1 MNPELTNKEAFDTE
15 LLSAK
20 AEQGLSNEEVERL
33 TAEGKTNLPPKT
45 NEKSD
50 LRIVLENVFSFFNTV
65 LYIVA
70 ALLLFFM
77 IYLHATG
84 NGDIEKKYFGVT
96 KFLFLLSVLG
106 NVVIGSIQGL
116 KAKRTLRKLKL
127 LTASQVTV
135 VRDGKKIK
143 IDVDKIV
150 LGDVVFLSAGEQVM
164 VDGQVLRGMGRL
176 DESMLTGESRLVEK
190 NPGDTVYSGSLVS
203 VGSLYFEVTQV
214 GAETY
219 ASKMYQKVQS
229 LQGHKSE
236 LMVGI
241 KRILNT
247 MAVLLFIIVAVV
259 VGTLAYKVYA
269 HPDMTDIAPGGLSS
283 VANWARIIVTTSG
296 FAIGVVPTGLALL
309 TSIALAVSII
319 KLANEK
325 TLVQEL
331 FSLENLSRAD
341 VICLDKTGTLT
352 DGTMVVVGQKLFIP
366 EEEFKDD
373 IKKLLGAFESQNV
386 TSTALIKHFGSDTTI
401 KPVEVYPF
409 SSAEKKSGYKDDK
422 GDVYWMGAPDRLC
435 LNFPE
440 GLAYASEEAKKTHR
454 VMAFAKGDKI
464 IGLVALRENI
474 RETAPSTLAYF
485 AENNVEVKIISGDNV
500 ETVQAIA
507 KACGVLHS
515 EKAISLFGVELEKI
529 PELASEYT
537 IFARVSPEQ
546 KQALVEALQ
555 GKGHKVA
562 MTGDGVN
569 DILALRKAN
578 ASITFASATDAAKS
592 CADVVLLDDDFV
604 HLKTVVSE
612 GRRVVNNITRTAVL
626 FLMKTIA
633 ISLLAFFLIP
643 FSEGQF
649 TYKIENVYL
658 LETAII
664 GTGGFFLSLESNP
677 KPIRGKFHINV
688 LSQAIPSGLF
698 LFLCMLVPA
707 ILYQCGV
714 FGPFGKPD
722 ARGAMVVLT
731 SMLTAIAGLSAV
743 LALSVPFTKYRVF
756 VCLLVLGNV
765 ALFAL
770 GLPRVFLEGSPIH
783 FDSEN
788 LQILLHEAFQPWNSG
803 AIGFLGRTPSKAWMY
818 WVFGIYFFV
827 VLPLYIVVIYFGKRF
842 FRHRIKEI
850 EAAFTGS
857 N

>member
-1 MNPELTNKEAFDTE
+1 MNPSSKPQEALDLS
-15 LLSAK
+15 LLSKK
-20 AEQGLSNEEVERL
+20 AETGLSSEQVDTL
-33 TAEGKTNLPPKT
+33 TAEGKSNIPPKSS
-45 NEKSD
+45 EKSD
-50 LRIVLENVFSFFNTV
+50 LRIICENVFSFFNTV
-65 LYIVA
+65 LYVVA
-70 ALLLFFM
+70 ALLAFFM
-77 IYLHATG
+77 IYLRASG
-84 NGDIEKKYFGVT
+84 NGDIEKNYFGVT
-96 KFLFLLSVLG
+96 KFLFLLAVLG

-116 KAKRTLRKLKL
+116 KAKRTLRRLKL

-135 VRDGKKIK
+135 VRNGEKTK
-143 IDVDKIV
+143 IDVEKIV
-150 LGDVVFLSAGEQVM
+150 LGDVLFLTAGEQVM
-164 VDGQVLRGMGRL
+164 VDAKVLKGEGRL

-190 NPGDTVYSGSLVS
+190 KAGDSLYSGSLIS
-203 VGSLYFEVTQV
+203 IGALYCEATEVG
-214 GAETY
+214 GNTY

-236 LMVGI
+236 LMIGI

-259 VGTLAYKVYA
+259 IGTLCYKVSA
-269 HPDMTDIAPGGLSS
+269 HPNMTDIDPGGLGS
-283 VANWARIIVTTSG
+283 VANWARIVVTTSG
-296 FAIGVVPTGLALL
+296 CAIGVVPTGLALL

-319 KLANEK
+319 KLANEQ

-352 DGTMVVVGQKLFIP
+352 DGTMVVVGEKHFIP
-366 EEEFKDD
+366 EEEFHAT
-373 IKKLLGAFESQNV
+373 IKRLLGAFESQNV
-386 TSTALIKHFGSDTTI
+386 TSTALIKHFGADTSV
-401 KPVEVYPF
+401 KPLETYPF
-409 SSAEKKSGYKDDK
+409 SSAEKKSGYKDEK
-422 GDVYWMGAPDRLC
+422 GDVYWMGAPDRIAKDC
-435 LNFPE
+435 PE
-440 GLAYASEEAKKTHR
+440 ALEYASEEAKKTHR
-454 VMAFAKGDKI
+454 VIAFAKGEKI

-507 KACGVLHS
+507 QTCGVLHA

-529 PELASEYT
+529 PELAAEYT

-555 GKGHKVA
+555 GQGHKVA

-569 DILALRKAN
+569 DILALRNAN

-612 GRRVVNNITRTAVL
+612 GRRVVNNIQRTAVL

-643 FSEGQF
+643 FYEGQF

-677 KPIRGKFHINV
+677 KPIRGKFHENV
-688 LSQAIPSGLF
+688 LSLAVPSGLF
-698 LFLCMLVPA
+698 LFICMLVPA
-707 ILYQCGV
+707 ILYQLGV
-714 FGPFGKPD
+714 FGTFGSPE
-722 ARGAMVVLT
+722 ARSAMVVLT
-731 SMLTAIAGLSAV
+731 SILTALSGYSAV
-743 LALSVPFTKYRVF
+743 LALSVPYTKYRVF
-756 VCLLVLGNV
+756 VSLLVLGNV
-765 ALFAL
+765 LLFAL
-770 GLPRVFLEGSPIH
+770 GMPRVFLEGSAIH
-783 FDSEN
+783 FDEEN
-788 LQILLHEAFQPWNSG
+788 VKILLHEAFQPWNSG
-803 AIGFLGRTPSKAWMY
+803 AIKYLGDTPSKTWIY
-818 WVFGIYFFV
+818 WVFGVYFLVALPGYIAIIY
-827 VLPLYIVVIYFGKRF
+827 YGKRF
-842 FRHRIKEI
+842 MRHRIRAIVKL
-850 EAAFTGS
+850 FRRKK
-857 N
+857 

>member
-1 MNPELTNKEAFDTE
+1 MTVEEKKTESIDESAYLKKASSGLT
-15 LLSAK
+15 S
-20 AEQGLSNEEVERL
+20 EEVERL
-33 TAEGKTNLPPKT
+33 VREGKSNIPPKSS
-45 NEKSD
+45 EKSD
-50 LRIVLENVFSFFNTV
+50 LRIICENVFSFFNTI

-77 IYLHATG
+77 IYLRATG
-84 NGDIEKKYFGVT
+84 HSAVEKHYFGVT
-96 KFLFLLSVLG
+96 KFLFLFAVLG
-106 NVVIGSIQGL
+106 NVIIGSIQGL
-116 KAKRTLRKLKL
+116 KAKRTLRRLKL

-135 VRDGKKIK
+135 VRNGEKTK

-150 LGDVVFLSAGEQVM
+150 LGDVLFLSAGEQVM
-164 VDGQVLRGMGRL
+164 VDAKILKGAGSL

-190 NPGDTVYSGSLVS
+190 SMGDPLYSGSLIS
-203 VGSLYFEVTQV
+203 VGSMYAEVTEV
-214 GAETY
+214 GGNTY
-219 ASKMYQKVQS
+219 ASKMQQKVQS

-236 LMVGI
+236 LMIGI
-241 KRILNT
+241 KRILNS
-247 MAVLLFIIVAVV
+247 MAVVLFVIVAVV
-259 VGTLAYKVYA
+259 ISTLCYKLSV
-269 HPDMTDIAPGGLSS
+269 HPRMTGFEPGGLSM
-283 VANWARIIVTTSG
+283 VPNWARIVVTTSG

-352 DGTMVVVGQKLFIP
+352 DGTMVVVGEKAFVP
-366 EEEFKDD
+366 EEEFHAI
-373 IKKLLGAFESQNV
+373 IKNLLGAFESQNV
-386 TSTALIKHFGSDTTI
+386 TSAALLKHFGANKDVKT
-401 KPVEVYPF
+401 VETYPF
-409 SSAEKKSGYKDDK
+409 SSAEKKSGYKDEK
-422 GDVYWMGAPDRLC
+422 GDVYWMGAPDRIAKDC
-435 LNFPE
+435 KE
-440 GLAYASEEAKKTHR
+440 AIDYASEEAKKTHR
-454 VMAFAKGDKI
+454 VLAFAKGDKI

-507 KACGVLHS
+507 KTCGVLHA

-529 PELASEYT
+529 PEIASEYT

-555 GKGHKVA
+555 AKGHKVA

-612 GRRVVNNITRTAVL
+612 GRRVVNNIQRTAVL

-643 FSEGQF
+643 FYEGQF

-677 KPIRGKFHINV
+677 KPIKGTFRDNV
-688 LSQAIPSGLF
+688 LSLAIPSGFF

-707 ILYQCGV
+707 ILYQLGV
-714 FGPFGKPD
+714 FGEFGTAD
-722 ARGAMVVLT
+722 ARATMVVLT
-731 SMLTAIAGLSAV
+731 SILTGIAGYSAV
-743 LALSVPFTKYRVF
+743 IALSVPYTKYRIF
-756 VCLLVLGNV
+756 VSLLVLGNV
-765 ALFAL
+765 LLFAL
-770 GLPRVFLEGSPIH
+770 GMPRVFLEGSAIH
-783 FDSEN
+783 FDAEN
-788 LQILLHEAFQPWNSG
+788 VQILLREAFQPWNSQ
-803 AIGFLGRTPSKAWMY
+803 AIAYLGNTPSHVWMY

-827 VLPLYIVVIYFGKRF
+827 MLPGYICFVYYGRRFMEKRIHALGKLF
-842 FRHRIKEI
+842 HKKK
-850 EAAFTGS
+850 
-857 N
+857 

>member
-1 MNPELTNKEAFDTE
+1 MTVEEKKTESIDESAYLKKASSGLT
-15 LLSAK
+15 S
-20 AEQGLSNEEVERL
+20 EEVERL
-33 TAEGKTNLPPKT
+33 VREGKSNIPPKSS
-45 NEKSD
+45 EKSD
-50 LRIVLENVFSFFNTV
+50 LRIICENVFSFFNTI

-77 IYLHATG
+77 IYLRATG
-84 NGDIEKKYFGVT
+84 HSAVEKHYFGVT
-96 KFLFLLSVLG
+96 KFLFLFAVLG
-106 NVVIGSIQGL
+106 NVIIGSIQGL
-116 KAKRTLRKLKL
+116 KAKRTLRRLKL

-135 VRDGKKIK
+135 VRNGEKTK

-150 LGDVVFLSAGEQVM
+150 LGDVLFLSAGEQVM
-164 VDGQVLRGMGRL
+164 VDAKILKGAGSL

-190 NPGDTVYSGSLVS
+190 SMGDPLYSGSLIS
-203 VGSLYFEVTQV
+203 VGSMYAEVTEV
-214 GAETY
+214 GGNTY
-219 ASKMYQKVQS
+219 ASKMQQKVQS

-236 LMVGI
+236 LMIGI
-241 KRILNT
+241 KRILNS
-247 MAVLLFIIVAVV
+247 MAVVLFVIVAVV
-259 VGTLAYKVYA
+259 ISTLCYKLSV
-269 HPDMTDIAPGGLSS
+269 HPRMTGFEPGGLSM
-283 VANWARIIVTTSG
+283 VPNWARIVVTTSG

-352 DGTMVVVGQKLFIP
+352 DGTMVVVGEKAFVP
-366 EEEFKDD
+366 EEEFHAV
-373 IKKLLGAFESQNV
+373 IKNLLGAFESQNV
-386 TSTALIKHFGSDTTI
+386 TSAALLKHFGANKDVKT
-401 KPVEVYPF
+401 VETYPF
-409 SSAEKKSGYKDDK
+409 SSAEKKSGYKDEK
-422 GDVYWMGAPDRLC
+422 GDVYWMGAPDRIAKDC
-435 LNFPE
+435 KE
-440 GLAYASEEAKKTHR
+440 AIDYASEEAKKTHR
-454 VMAFAKGDKI
+454 VLAFAKGDKI

-507 KACGVLHS
+507 KTCGVLHA

-529 PELASEYT
+529 PEIASEYT

-555 GKGHKVA
+555 AKGHKVA

-612 GRRVVNNITRTAVL
+612 GRRVVNNIQRTAVL

-643 FSEGQF
+643 FYEGQF

-677 KPIRGKFHINV
+677 KPIKGTFRDNV
-688 LSQAIPSGLF
+688 LSLAIPSGFF

-707 ILYQCGV
+707 ILYQLGV
-714 FGPFGKPD
+714 FGEFGTAD
-722 ARGAMVVLT
+722 ARATMVVLT
-731 SMLTAIAGLSAV
+731 SILTGIAGYSAV
-743 LALSVPFTKYRVF
+743 IALSVPYTKYRIF
-756 VCLLVLGNV
+756 VSLLVLGNV
-765 ALFAL
+765 LLFAL
-770 GLPRVFLEGSPIH
+770 GMPRVFLEGSAIH
-783 FDSEN
+783 FDAEN
-788 LQILLHEAFQPWNSG
+788 VQILLREAFQPWNSQ
-803 AIGFLGRTPSKAWMY
+803 AIAYLGNTPSHVWMY

-827 VLPLYIVVIYFGKRF
+827 MLPGYICFVYYGRRFMEKRIHALGKLF
-842 FRHRIKEI
+842 HKKK
-850 EAAFTGS
+850 
-857 N
+857 

>member
-1 MNPELTNKEAFDTE
+1 MNHI
-15 LLSAK
+15 
-20 AEQGLSNEEVERL
+20 EQPQPGPDQATMEKLASEGLSQDEVERL
-33 TAEGKTNLPPKT
+33 TLEGKTNVPPKS

-50 LRIVLENVFSFFNTV
+50 LRIIAENVFSFFNTV
-65 LYIVA
+65 LYVVA
-70 ALLLFFM
+70 ALLAFFM
-77 IYLHATG
+77 IYLRVSG
-84 NGDIEKKYFGVT
+84 NGEIEQKYFGVT
-96 KFLFLLSVLG
+96 KFLFLLAVLG

-116 KAKRTLRKLKL
+116 KAKRTLRRLKL

-135 VRDGKKIK
+135 VRGGKKEK
-143 IDVDKIV
+143 IDVEKIV
-150 LGDVVFLSAGEQVM
+150 LGDVLFLSAGEQVM
-164 VDGQVLRGMGRL
+164 VDGTVLKGWARL

-190 NPGDTVYSGSLVS
+190 KQGDALYSGSLVS
-203 VGSLYFEVTQV
+203 VGSFYALVTEV
-214 GAETY
+214 GGNTY

-241 KRILNT
+241 KRILNA

-259 VGTLAYKVYA
+259 IGTLCYKVNA
-269 HPDMTDIAPGGLSS
+269 HPDMTDIAPGGLAS

-319 KLANEK
+319 KLAKEK

-352 DGTMVVVGQKLFIP
+352 DGTMVVVGQKSFVP
-366 EEEFKDD
+366 EEEFLLAVKR
-373 IKKLLGAFESQNV
+373 LLGAFESQNV
-386 TSTALIKHFGSDTTI
+386 TSAALIRHFGADSAV
-401 KPVEVYPF
+401 KPVETYPF
-409 SSAEKKSGYKDDK
+409 SSAEKKSGYKDQD
-422 GDVYWMGAPDRLC
+422 GSVYWMGAPDRIASSC
-435 LNFPE
+435 PE
-440 GLAYASEEAKKTHR
+440 ALEYASEEAKKTHR
-454 VMAFAKGDKI
+454 VIAFAKGEKI

-485 AENNVEVKIISGDNV
+485 AQNNVEVKIISGDNV

-507 KACGVLHS
+507 ETCGVLHA

-555 GKGHKVA
+555 AKGHKVA

-612 GRRVVNNITRTAVL
+612 GRRVVNNIQRTAVL

-643 FSEGQF
+643 FHEGQF

-677 KPIRGKFHINV
+677 KPIRGKFHENV
-688 LSQAIPSGLF
+688 LSMAVPSGLF
-698 LFLCMLVPA
+698 LFICMLVPA
-707 ILYQCGV
+707 ILYQLGV
-714 FGPFGKPD
+714 FGTFGTVD

-731 SMLTAIAGLSAV
+731 SVLTALSGLSAV
-743 LALSVPFTKYRVF
+743 LALSVPFTKYRVV

-765 ALFAL
+765 LLFAL
-770 GLPRVFLEGSPIH
+770 GLPRVFLEGSAIH
-783 FDSEN
+783 FDGDN
-788 LQILLHEAFQPWNSG
+788 VNILLREAFQPWNSG
-803 AIGFLGRTPSKAWMY
+803 AIDLLAKTPSKVWVY
-818 WVFGIYFFV
+818 WVFGVYFV
-827 VLPLYIVVIYFGKRF
+827 VMLPGYVAIIRLGRRF
-842 FRHRIKEI
+842 MRHRIRDLTRLIHK
-850 EAAFTGS
+850 G
-857 N
+857 